1 VKKSLYS
8 REQLVLQSLLRQI
21 RLAAGLRQDDV
32 AARLKTYQTFVS
44 KYEAGEKILD
54 LPELRQVCDAL
65 GVTLIDFVK
74 RYEEMLRA
82 EEEGRGLSVEERQ
95 RD

>member
-32 AARLKTYQTFVS
+32 AARLRTYQTFVS

-65 GVTLIDFVK
+65 DVTLIDFVK
-74 RYEEMLRA
+74 RYEEMLRT
-82 EEEGRGLSVEERQ
+82 EE
-95 RD
+95 

>member
-1 VKKSLYS
+1 MKKSLYS

-32 AARLKTYQTFVS
+32 AARLRTYQTFVS

-65 GVTLIDFVK
+65 DVTLIDFVK
-74 RYEEMLRA
+74 RYEEMLRT
-82 EEEGRGLSVEERQ
+82 EE
-95 RD
+95 

>member
-1 VKKSLYS
+1 MKKSLYS